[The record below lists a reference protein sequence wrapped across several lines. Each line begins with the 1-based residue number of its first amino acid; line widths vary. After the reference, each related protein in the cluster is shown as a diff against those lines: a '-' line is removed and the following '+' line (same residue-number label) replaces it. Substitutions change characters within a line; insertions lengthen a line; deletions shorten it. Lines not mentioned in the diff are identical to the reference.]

1 MALFINASTQAAFD
15 VSARSKQLQERV
27 SAFMEAH
34 VYPNEHKIHEEMNQP
49 RLPWTPS
56 PTLEA
61 IKQKA
66 KVGYLPFPPTIFYY
80 SLFNSCSG
88 HRAKGCGTCS
98 CQSPSTVRA

>member
-1 MALFINASTQAAFD
+1 MFINASTQAAFD

-27 SAFMEAH
+27 RAFMEAH

-49 RLPWTPS
+49 RMPWTPS

-66 KVGYLPFPPTIFYY
+66 KVGYLPFPTLLYY
-80 SLFNSCSG
+80 LLLL
-88 HRAKGCGTCS
+88 
-98 CQSPSTVRA
+98 VIIYYYYYL

>member
-27 SAFMEAH
+27 RAFMEAH

-66 KVGYLPFPPTIFYY
+66 KVGYLPFPPTLFYNY
-80 SLFNSCSG
+80 
-88 HRAKGCGTCS
+88 
-98 CQSPSTVRA
+98 